1 MGTDKM
7 KMIEGVPSAETTAV
21 TMRSI
26 HELLEEEAAARAA
39 ARAAGAETPAPTI
52 AGAVLQTPPR
62 GGAFEPLADPR
73 DSQSDQPRSRFFKKL
88 FRR

>member
-7 KMIEGVPSAETTAV
+7 KMIEGVSSAETTAV
-21 TMRSI
+21 TMKSI
-26 HELLEEEAAARAA
+26 HELLEEEAAAKAG
-39 ARAAGAETPAPTI
+39 ARAAETQTTAPPVPGAL
-52 AGAVLQTPPR
+52 LQTPPKS
-62 GGAFEPLADPR
+62 GSFEPLADPR